1 MHRSLRQFIF
11 STPLNLT
18 FLKIGP
24 NLKIFCMPEP
34 QRGDR
39 PALDP
44 RAIQSQRETRA
55 HASSRVRP
63 AASQAA
69 DQHDSSEDEADS
81 TLNRFPKRA
90 RR

>member
-1 MHRSLRQFIF
+1 MHRCLRQFIF

-34 QRGDR
+34 EREDL
-39 PALDP
+39 PALE

-55 HASSRVRP
+55 HAKSRMRP
-63 AASQAA
+63 AASQGA
-69 DQHDSSEDEADS
+69 DHHDSTDDEADS
-81 TLNRFPKRA
+81 TLNRCPKRA